1 MNSVT
6 IKELLDAGVHF
17 GHQTRRWNPKMED
30 YIFESRN
37 KIHIIDIR
45 KTIGLLNAAMDFIR
59 DVVAD
64 GKDVLL
70 VGTKKQSREILRE
83 TAERSQMHYVVDR
96 WLGGA
101 LTNFQTIRLSINRLE
116 ELEAIRKESQ
126 LEGRSK
132 KEVAS
137 LRREEHKLH
146 RNLDGIRAMD
156 NLPGAMVIVDI
167 GREINA
173 VLEGRKLN
181 IPIVALVDTN
191 RNPALVDF
199 PIPGNDDGIRATKL
213 IISKIEEAINEGLDL
228 RKKRIEDKKAK
239 KSDEK
244 KAGEKKSDEK
254 ITVAK
259 KTDDNKAE
267 TKKTETKKAET
278 KKTETKKTDG
288 KKSSGT
294 RKKKEK
300 KDDEEKKPESAEED
314 SAPPPPPVAEPEP
327 PKEAPEEKTE
337 PAADKPAS

>member
-1 MNSVT
+1 VSSVT
-6 IKELLDAGVHF
+6 IKELLDSGVHF

-167 GREINA
+167 GREMNA

-191 RNPALVDF
+191 RDPALVDF

-213 IISKIEEAINEGLDL
+213 IVSKLEEAINEGLEL
-228 RKKRIEDKKAK
+228 RKKRIEEKKDKKSDEKKAEAK

-244 KAGEKKSDEK
+244 KDEAQK
-254 ITVAK
+254 VDK
-259 KTDDNKAE
+259 
-267 TKKTETKKAET
+267 KKAA
-278 KKTETKKTDG
+278 
-288 KKSSGT
+288 GT
-294 RKKKEK
+294 RKKKK
-300 KDDEEKKPESAEED
+300 KKVEEDKKPEAAEKD
-314 SAPPPPPVAEPEP
+314 SAPTPPSVTEPEP
-327 PKEAPEEKTE
+327 PKEADEEKTE
-337 PAADKPAS
+337 SPEDKPAS

>member
-239 KSDEK
+239 KSEEK

-259 KTDDNKAE
+259 KTADNKA
-267 TKKTETKKAET
+267 K
-278 KKTETKKTDG
+278 TKKTDG

>member
-1 MNSVT
+1 MSSVT

-156 NLPGAMVIVDI
+156 NLPGVMVIVDI
-167 GREINA
+167 GREMNA

-244 KAGEKKSDEK
+244 KAGGKKSDEK
-254 ITVAK
+254 MTVAK
-259 KTDDNKAE
+259 KTNDNKA
-267 TKKTETKKAET
+267 
-278 KKTETKKTDG
+278 ETKKTDG

>member
-259 KTDDNKAE
+259 KTGYNKA
-267 TKKTETKKAET
+267 
-278 KKTETKKTDG
+278 ETKKTDG

-337 PAADKPAS
+337 PAEDKPAS

>member
-1 MNSVT
+1 
-6 IKELLDAGVHF
+6 
-17 GHQTRRWNPKMED
+17 
-30 YIFESRN
+30 
-37 KIHIIDIR
+37 
-45 KTIGLLNAAMDFIR
+45 
-59 DVVAD
+59 
-64 GKDVLL
+64 L

-239 KSDEK
+239 KSEEK

-259 KTDDNKAE
+259 KTGYNKA
-267 TKKTETKKAET
+267 
-278 KKTETKKTDG
+278 ETKKTDG

>member
-1 MNSVT
+1 
-6 IKELLDAGVHF
+6 
-17 GHQTRRWNPKMED
+17 
-30 YIFESRN
+30 
-37 KIHIIDIR
+37 
-45 KTIGLLNAAMDFIR
+45 
-59 DVVAD
+59 
-64 GKDVLL
+64 L

-156 NLPGAMVIVDI
+156 NLPGVMVIVDI
-167 GREINA
+167 GREMNA

-244 KAGEKKSDEK
+244 KAGGKKSDEK
-254 ITVAK
+254 MTVAK
-259 KTDDNKAE
+259 KTNDNKA
-267 TKKTETKKAET
+267 
-278 KKTETKKTDG
+278 ETKKTDG

>member
-1 MNSVT
+1 VSSVT
-6 IKELLDAGVHF
+6 IKELLDSGVHF

-45 KTIGLLNAAMDFIR
+45 KTIRLLDAAMDFIR
-59 DVVAD
+59 DVVAN

-70 VGTKKQSREILRE
+70 VGTKKQSREILKE
-83 TAERSQMHYVVDR
+83 TAERSEMHYVVDR

-146 RNLDGIRAMD
+146 RNLDGIRAMN
-156 NLPGAMVIVDI
+156 NLPGVMVIIDI
-167 GREINA
+167 GREMNA

-199 PIPGNDDGIRATKL
+199 PIPGNDDGIRSTKL
-213 IISKIEEAINEGLDL
+213 IVSKIEEAIHEGLEL
-228 RKKRIEDKKAK
+228 RKKMIEDNKEKKSDDKKEKAK
-239 KSDEK
+239 KSDSK
-244 KAGEKKSDEK
+244 KP
-254 ITVAK
+254 
-259 KTDDNKAE
+259 AE
-267 TKKTETKKAET
+267 P
-278 KKTETKKTDG
+278 
-288 KKSSGT
+288 
-294 RKKKEK
+294 RKKKEPESDK
-300 KDDEEKKPESAEED
+300 KKKPESDKKKMPEIAEKD
-314 SAPPPPPVAEPEP
+314 SSPPPPPPAAEPEP
-327 PKEAPEEKTE
+327 PEEAPEEKTDSPE
-337 PAADKPAS
+337 DKPAS